1 MVMPHATG
9 HIFASDGCLLRVD
22 NIAGQWVA
30 SRYGPNLVVKQRVIG
45 GDDEV
50 YDKSS
55 SGGDGEERVDRL
67 DARTGQA

>member
-9 HIFASDGCLLRVD
+9 HVFASDGCLLRVD

-30 SRYGPNLVVKQRVIG
+30 SRYGPILLSNNGLSAPMTRCT
-45 GDDEV
+45 
-50 YDKSS
+50 DKSS